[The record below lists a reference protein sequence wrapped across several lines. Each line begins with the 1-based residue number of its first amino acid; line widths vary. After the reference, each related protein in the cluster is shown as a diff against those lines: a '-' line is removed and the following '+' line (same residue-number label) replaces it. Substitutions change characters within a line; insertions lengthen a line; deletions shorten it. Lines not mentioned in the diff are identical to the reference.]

1 MLKIMIVS
9 ASSIPNQFTDD
20 LVPLM
25 EFTSEQFSSATR
37 EVFSG
42 SVSQTEEIIEKHTKV
57 MDKLDKKKK
66 VEINDIRMAKVSTLF
81 RT

>member
-1 MLKIMIVS
+1 MLWK
-9 ASSIPNQFTDD
+9 PYEFTDD

-25 EFTSEQFSSATR
+25 EFTSEQFGLATR

-42 SVSQTEEIIEKHTKV
+42 SVTQTEEIIEKHTKV

-66 VEINDIRMAKVSTLF
+66 VRKKS
-81 RT
+81 